1 MREIMKRL
9 EIDETDDEDTV
20 VKKFIDWLET
30 MSSSERDEVKP
41 IIQAFMNELEIG
53 MLRLRDGTVYALKG
67 R

>member
-1 MREIMKRL
+1 MSSIEKRF
-9 EIDETDDEDTV
+9 EFDETDDEDTV

-41 IIQAFMNELEIG
+41 IIQAFMNELEIC